1 MRLSD
6 ASAIKDC
13 TKYNVRCQS
22 FLPFLGEPIS
32 VEAIAVIG
40 MAGRFPK
47 AADISEYWQN
57 LCSGLECVRFFS
69 EAELINAGVSPDLVR
84 QPAYVRAKGFLDDA
98 EGFDAAFF
106 GYHPREAEVIDP
118 QQRLLLESAW
128 SAMEDAGYAPNQH
141 PRRAGVFVGVSMN
154 TYLLNHLLS
163 NRRLLETIGGYQ
175 LMISN
180 DKDYAATCASLIS

>member
-1 MRLSD
+1 M
-6 ASAIKDC
+6 
-13 TKYNVRCQS
+13 
-22 FLPFLGEPIS
+22 
-32 VEAIAVIG
+32 EAIAVIG

-118 QQRLLLESAW
+118 QQRLLLASQRERRRGH
-128 SAMEDAGYAPNQH
+128 DVAG
-141 PRRAGVFVGVSMN
+141 
-154 TYLLNHLLS
+154 HLQC
-163 NRRLLETIGGYQ
+163 TG
-175 LMISN
+175 
-180 DKDYAATCASLIS
+180 